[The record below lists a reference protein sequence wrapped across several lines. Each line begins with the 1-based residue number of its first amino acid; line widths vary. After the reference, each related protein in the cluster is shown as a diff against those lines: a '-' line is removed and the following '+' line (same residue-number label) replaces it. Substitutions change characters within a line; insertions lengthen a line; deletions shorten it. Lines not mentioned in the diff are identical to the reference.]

1 VAEKSRHGL
10 GARVMSMMIQTIW
23 HFWCRA
29 LWYSVLSALFMIW
42 LACAFV
48 SVIFIPMMMF
58 FSEPPGTLLG
68 KMHIGMFCVSCSFL
82 MLALF
87 IEIFPI
93 ILEDDLAS
101 DSCMRNVVA
110 SKLHKVVKVS
120 ATIGFH
126 ILTVAGVVLVVRT
139 FMMIW
144 ERV

>member
-1 VAEKSRHGL
+1 MAEKSRRGL
-10 GARVMSMMIQTIW
+10 GARVMGMMIQTIW

-29 LWYSVLSALFMIW
+29 LWYSVLSALFIIW

-58 FSEPPGTLLG
+58 FSEPPETLLG
-68 KMHIGMFCVSCSFL
+68 KMHLGGFCVSFSCL

-87 IEIFPI
+87 IGILYR
-93 ILEDDLAS
+93 ILEDDLAP

-110 SKLHKVVKVS
+110 SKLHKIVKVT
-120 ATIGFH
+120 ATVGCH
-126 ILTVAGVVLVVRT
+126 ILAVAGVVLVVRT